1 MIDGD
6 NLENRVKYL
15 DLSHNQ
21 IVDIS
26 LQVFVYRAGVQEDS
40 AWTIITLDLSYN
52 KISDVSS
59 FPSSLMRGSFKKLF
73 LQHNQ
78 IVHLGTT
85 TPNALQGITVGAF
98 EELNLE
104 FNQITQMPYLNFD
117 GSPSSADINVKNN
130 RINTVTPKTGYY
142 WLTVINFE
150 NNELTAFTFEM
161 IDNNYDTEIFNFN
174 NNKITEI
181 SAFTTSDPTNA
192 YYSVRKLYFDNNE
205 IASVAQEAFNYFI
218 HLEVLVLSNNR
229 IPTLRFDYIFPDY
242 RLGVLTTLN
251 VENNELTSVMDR
263 TADFP
268 ATRTPV
274 LNMNVKGNV

>member
-1 MIDGD
+1 MSSMKQFNTFLLVYYYLDTVYALIDITSTSYTNVNEGLSSITASDIWVGLCITDSCNTINLSYNSFTSTDLSAINFRLIDGD

-78 IVHLGTT
+78 IVQLGTT

-117 GSPSSADINVKNN
+117 GSPSQFRWFSFTIAYVS
-130 RINTVTPKTGYY
+130 
-142 WLTVINFE
+142 E
-150 NNELTAFTFEM
+150 NGA
-161 IDNNYDTEIFNFN
+161 Y
-174 NNKITEI
+174 I
-181 SAFTTSDPTNA
+181 SGMAC
-192 YYSVRKLYFDNNE
+192 
-205 IASVAQEAFNYFI
+205 
-218 HLEVLVLSNNR
+218 
-229 IPTLRFDYIFPDY
+229 
-242 RLGVLTTLN
+242 RLHKYL
-251 VENNELTSVMDR
+251 
-263 TADFP
+263 P
-268 ATRTPV
+268 
-274 LNMNVKGNV
+274 